1 MKIIIY
7 SLKKKMINCRHCGF
21 CYENKN
27 YKESSDVKSEDNCKE
42 LEKIINQ
49 KNISILN
56 LQINLQYEQ
65 MKNKIYTQI
74 IESQTNI
81 KLDEIIKDS
90 EKQIDIHDFTDGNIQ
105 ILLHNFIKSSNSI
118 QIQEYN
124 IEPLK
129 KVKKKPKKKIE
140 EEQELIIEI
149 EEGVDIVE
157 PDIKCSKPKFR
168 RVKDYIKTSEKE
180 LNTKLKEDIVKVEKK
195 LEEIVYNN
203 FDVSQKEIIES
214 IEQLFIQ
221 LQNNRIYTPN
231 LNTIKDLR
239 KKLLGKINLEEYI
252 SLVMSH
258 VKRLEDIFSNKKY
271 NIKKIN
277 KIISTSLTPLDA
289 RFIHYEGY
297 TNISIEVDE
306 LQKFGL
312 VLGILVHHDK
322 NFVPYDKQ
330 LFFKNIKN
338 YGLSLFELQESIE
351 RCLVNR
357 YGCHNIIYVNRDNS
371 KQISDPY
378 SFYILDNVK
387 DSNRLWKM
395 ECRLEDFTL
404 DLISSLLP
412 YCIHL
417 FRKIYKDVFTDN
429 IYRPDYIYKSQITE
443 FDCEQLLQN
452 IILLSKPNILYK
464 TLQQIIINNCTFT
477 ITEID
482 KFDFHGDDKLQQKR
496 LAKAIDKD
504 EDIHEVFKRLFD
516 QMSTDDCIHLLS
528 SKNS

>member
-1 MKIIIY
+1 MMTC
-7 SLKKKMINCRHCGF
+7 KKCGF
-21 CYENKN
+21 
-27 YKESSDVKSEDNCKE
+27 SDDTKDKCIE
-42 LEKIINQ
+42 LT
-49 KNISILN
+49 ILN
-56 LQINLQYEQ
+56 LQLNLQYEQ
-65 MKNKIYTQI
+65 MKNKIFT
-74 IESQTNI
+74 
-81 KLDEIIKDS
+81 EII
-90 EKQIDIHDFTDGNIQ
+90 EKQIDIKLEDIIKESGKKININDFIHGNTQ
-105 ILLHNFIKSSNSI
+105 ILLN
-118 QIQEYN
+118 QTQ
-124 IEPLK
+124 EPLK
-129 KVKKKPKKKIE
+129 KPKKKPKKKIE
-140 EEQELIIEI
+140 EENELVIEI
-149 EEGVDIVE
+149 EEGVEI
-157 PDIKCSKPKFR
+157 PTDIKSSKPTFR

-203 FDVSQKEIIES
+203 FDVSQKEIKEHIED
-214 IEQLFIQ
+214 LFIQ
-221 LQNNRIYTPN
+221 LQNNRVYTST
-231 LNTIKDLR
+231 LNTMKDLR
-239 KKLLGKINLEEYI
+239 KKLLGKINLEDYI
-252 SLVMSH
+252 SLVVSH
-258 VKRLEDIFSNKKY
+258 VKRLDDLFSNKKY
-271 NIKKIN
+271 NTKKIN
-277 KIISTSLTPLDA
+277 KIISGSLTPLDS
-289 RFIHYEGY
+289 RLIHYEGY
-297 TNISIEVDE
+297 IDISIEVDE

-338 YGLSLFELQESIE
+338 YGLSLFELPECIQ
-351 RCLVNR
+351 RCLVNI

-404 DLISSLLP
+404 DFINSLLP

-417 FRKIYKDVFTDN
+417 FRTIYKDVFTDN

-452 IILLSKPNILYK
+452 IILLSKPNLLFK

-504 EDIHEVFKRLFD
+504 EDIYEVFKRLFD
-516 QMSTDDCIHLLS
+516 QISIDDCIHLLS
-528 SKNS
+528 SKNH

>member
-1 MKIIIY
+1 MTC
-7 SLKKKMINCRHCGF
+7 KKCGF
-21 CYENKN
+21 SDNK
-27 YKESSDVKSEDNCKE
+27 YKENSLDIEINIKDKCIEEIPIS
-42 LEKIINQ
+42 INQ
-49 KNISILN
+49 EVIKNLTILN
-56 LQINLQYEQ
+56 LQLNLQYEQ
-65 MKNKIYTQI
+65 MKNKIYADI
-74 IESQTNI
+74 IEKQINI
-81 KLDEIIKDS
+81 KLEDIIKES
-90 EKQIDIHDFTDGNIQ
+90 EKQINIHDFTNGKTE
-105 ILLHNFIKSSNSI
+105 ILLHTFIKSTNSV
-118 QIQEYN
+118 QIQQYD

-129 KVKKKPKKKIE
+129 NTKKKPKKKIE
-140 EEQELIIEI
+140 EDHELVIEI
-149 EEGVDIVE
+149 EEGVEIQTDN
-157 PDIKCSKPKFR
+157 IKSSKPKFR

-180 LNTKLKEDIVKVEKK
+180 LNTKLKEDVVKVEKK

-203 FDVSQKEIIES
+203 FDVSQKEITERIE
-214 IEQLFIQ
+214 ELFIQ
-221 LQNNRIYTPN
+221 LQNNRIYTST
-231 LNTIKDLR
+231 LNTMKDLR
-239 KKLLGKINLEEYI
+239 RKLLGKINIEEYS
-252 SLVMSH
+252 SLVSSH

-277 KIISTSLTPLDA
+277 KIISGSLTPLDS
-289 RFIHYEGY
+289 RLIHYEGY
-297 TNISIEVDE
+297 IDISIEVDE

-322 NFVPYDKQ
+322 NFTPYDKQ

-338 YGLSLFELQESIE
+338 YGLSLFELPECIQ
-351 RCLVNR
+351 RCLVNKF
-357 YGCHNIIYVNRDNS
+357 GFHNIIYVNRDNS

-378 SFYILDNVK
+378 SFYVLNNVK

-404 DLISSLLP
+404 DFISSLLP

-429 IYRPDYIYKSQITE
+429 IYRPDYIYKSQVTE

-452 IILLSKPNILYK
+452 IILLSKPNLLCK

-504 EDIHEVFKRLFD
+504 EDIHQVFKTIFD
-516 QMSTDDCIHLLS
+516 QINTDDCIHLLS
-528 SKNS
+528 SKTI